1 MITRLLTLLV
11 LVCCF
16 SSYSNAQ
23 TTNADGSITLDN
35 QLGNS
40 DFDSSVFSAPWN
52 FFQNSNAGVGH
63 TYANDKYV
71 SLRDGG
77 LWQTFGLPELLNPS
91 NQVVLHWSLEVWKL
105 DLQDLFEV
113 RVGFGD
119 GNQNPTDW
127 ASVLNLEGENTSG
140 WETFSGN
147 EIFNSISNNALTAGI
162 WMEGKDRDGGSWAS
176 GRYPTVDDV
185 RLSMT
190 YFEGLDCSNPLNDP
204 SCEGYQEAYT
214 EQQCQQD
221 PLYDQSCSGYE
232 QAYLNQQCSSDPLYD
247 PSCDGY
253 ESAYED
259 QQCSLDPLWSPKCS
273 GYQMAYDD
281 QQCKLDPQY
290 SPMCFGYK
298 FEEREEFKFESF
310 SGFEDFSRGDTGNE
324 YDAFGNIKEDFSFA
338 EPEPQQFMEYERF
351 TPVYEEE
358 KFIFDEPFAFE
369 RSIEEEFKFEEP
381 ELEFTP
387 ELDEFIPEDI
397 KEAIAELEKRI
408 EEKEEEQELK
418 EIFEEFVEE
427 EFKEEIEEDVVVI
440 AETTPEE
447 VSESGGETQTRRSG
461 SRVGLSVGLGTA
473 NSLVAGLITNSIESG
488 NSTAAQGVGTGGY
501 FESGTRGIST
511 ISNGGVS
518 FGEFANTVTSDNQVE
533 VETSIA
539 LPSVSV
545 GISLDTQTVEI
556 EVREPT
562 LAERIAEKTRKKNLE
577 AQGGIFSKQ
586 ESVLSTIANG
596 TNLTKYYD
604 ERLADADSFY
614 VSEQVYKDVVLADN
628 RASLWRMTNENY
640 GLMNDLVR
648 SQYGE

>member
-1 MITRLLTLLV
+1 MITRLLILLAV
-11 LVCCF
+11 FCCF

-40 DFDSSVFSAPWN
+40 DFDSSVFNSQWN
-52 FFQNSNAGVGH
+52 WWQNSGAGVGH

-71 SLRDGG
+71 NLRDGG
-77 LWQTFGLPELLNPS
+77 MWQSFGLPELLNPS
-91 NQVVLHWSLEVWKL
+91 NQVILHWSLEVWKL

-190 YFEGLDCSNPLNDP
+190 YFEGMDCSNPLNDP

-214 EQQCQQD
+214 DQQCQQD

-232 QAYLNQQCSSDPLYD
+232 QAYTQQQCQSDPLYD

-259 QQCSLDPLWSPKCS
+259 QQCSQDPLWSPKCY

-281 QQCKLDPQY
+281 QQCRLDPQY

-298 FEEREEFKFESF
+298 FEEEEFKFESF
-310 SGFEDFSRGDTGNE
+310 GFEDFAQGDTGSD
-324 YDAFGNIKEDFSFA
+324 YDAFGNVKQEEQFFEPEPFYEEKFSYEEPFKEDFFF
-338 EPEPQQFMEYERF
+338 EERF
-351 TPVYEEE
+351 
-358 KFIFDEPFAFE
+358 IF
-369 RSIEEEFKFEEP
+369 EEEFVFEEP

-408 EEKEEEQELK
+408 EEKESEEEIK
-418 EIFEEFVEE
+418 EFFKEVFEEEIN
-427 EFKEEIEEDVVVI
+427 EEIKEDVVVI

-488 NSTAAQGVGTGGY
+488 NSAAAQGIGTGGY
-501 FESGTRGIST
+501 FEMGTGSISAISG
-511 ISNGGVS
+511 GGVS
-518 FGEFANTVTSDNQVE
+518 FGEFTNTVTSDNQIE

-539 LPSVSV
+539 LPSVSI
-545 GISLDTQTVEI
+545 GISMDTQTVEI

-586 ESVLSTIANG
+586 ESVLSTIASR

-604 ERLADADSFY
+604 ERLSDADSFY
-614 VSEQVYKDVVLADN
+614 VSEQVYKNAVLADN